1 MTETNP
7 KPDQFPPQGPISQR
21 LGANSYL
28 QDKKIPQIFESLLA
42 GLMLECPDDHMTYLH
57 RKLDLIKEI
66 GTENIAWDTFVV
78 HLRPDKTHAQE
89 QNTKCDLFHAEQDSL
104 SFDHNESFQ
113 QPATYGSSQLFELT
127 DPTLSESHPT
137 LSESK
142 TSGSS
147 HSEGSSEA

>member
-7 KPDQFPPQGPISQR
+7 KPDRFPPQGPISQQ
-21 LGANSYL
+21 LSANSYL

-42 GLMLECPDDHMTYLH
+42 GLMLECPDDHMTYLN

-89 QNTKCDLFHAEQDSL
+89 ENTKCDLFHAEQDSL
-104 SFDHNESFQ
+104 SFDHSESFQ

-127 DPTLSESHPT
+127 DPTLSES
-137 LSESK
+137 K
-142 TSGSS
+142 TNSS
-147 HSEGSSEA
+147 SDSEGASEA